1 MRGSYKDKTN
11 GCLQFVH
18 SSRGC
23 EKMKEESK
31 TVFQSIRKKME
42 EIGTSSKRKGF
53 RRTLWW
59 ATLEDNL

>member
-31 TVFQSIRKKME
+31 MIFQSIRKKME
-42 EIGTSSKRKGF
+42 EI
-53 RRTLWW
+53 RTQSLRERDF
-59 ATLEDNL
+59 AELFDEQP